1 MLKNLIYICLGL
13 GFIFL
18 LLLLLIKP
26 FREFVLKIYKQYKEI
41 INYVVVGGLTT
52 VIAIGTLYIF
62 NSLLNIRVEIAN
74 VLSWICAV
82 IFAFV
87 FNKLFVFESKE
98 KDLKTVS
105 REFTSFGKVS
115 YIMNEIV
122 DKKAE
127 LEKITKE
134 LARLESEIARSNG
147 MLSNEKFISKAP
159 QAKVDEEKAKLQNYQ
174 NSYNTLLEKNKEFE

>member
-13 GFIFL
+13 GFLFL

-52 VIAIGTLYIF
+52 AIAIGTLYIF

-87 FNKLFVFESKE
+87 FNKLFVFESKG

-105 REFTSFGKVS
+105 REFTSFVGARLASLAVDETIMIIGCNIFHGNTYVVKIISEVFVV
-115 YIMNEIV
+115 IMNYFF
-122 DKKAE
+122 
-127 LEKITKE
+127 
-134 LARLESEIARSNG
+134 S
-147 MLSNEKFISKAP
+147 KFIIFK
-159 QAKVDEEKAKLQNYQ
+159 KK
-174 NSYNTLLEKNKEFE
+174 